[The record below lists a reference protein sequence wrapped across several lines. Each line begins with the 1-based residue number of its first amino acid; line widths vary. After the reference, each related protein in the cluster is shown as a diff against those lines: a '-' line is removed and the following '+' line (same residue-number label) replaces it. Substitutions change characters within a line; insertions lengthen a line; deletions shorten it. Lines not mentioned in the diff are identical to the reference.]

1 MPSLPVTVYAAV
13 SGYISRRAAIRAAI
27 RTERVIGALPAQMR
41 KDIGWPDLWT
51 GPDRWRR

>member
-1 MPSLPVTVYAAV
+1 MPSLPSTVYTAV
-13 SGYISRRAAIRAAI
+13 SGFIARRSAIRAAI
-27 RTERVIGALPAQMR
+27 RTERIIGALPPQMR

>member
-1 MPSLPVTVYAAV
+1 MQSNVFAAV
-13 SGYISRRAAIRAAI
+13 SGFIARRSAIRAAI
-27 RTERVIGALPAQMR
+27 RTERVIGALPAHMR